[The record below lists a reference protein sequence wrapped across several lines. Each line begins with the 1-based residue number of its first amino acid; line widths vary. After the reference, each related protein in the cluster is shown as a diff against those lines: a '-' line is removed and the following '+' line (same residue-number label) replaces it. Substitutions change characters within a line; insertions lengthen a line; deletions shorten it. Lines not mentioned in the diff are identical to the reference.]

1 MPLARRLARCMAA
14 LAWLL
19 GATGAA
25 AQEEAKGFLAVVL
38 ENDNYALARQDRH
51 YTNGAY
57 LSYGFP
63 AGHSSPWLDWLGAL
77 MPLAET
83 AAGREYDL
91 ALGQHIYTP
100 EAFASPRPIADD
112 RPFAAWLYGQLAA
125 TAHAPG
131 MEERLAIALGVV
143 GPLAAGEEAQR
154 LIHAIGGDNRPQGW
168 SHQLKNEPAFSL
180 HYRRSR
186 FVPLAPRDAPGW
198 ALDAVSR
205 FGLTLGNVVTDAGV
219 GAAVRFGSAPFQR
232 DLPLRLQPGLA
243 GSSARFDARAGRFD
257 WFLFADVQGRAV
269 ARNLLLDGNSFTNS
283 LSVRSKPLLWEAG
296 AGLGLIFG
304 QLPSP
309 VMASFSLVWRSR
321 EFEGQRGG
329 DRFGSA
335 QLAMRL

>member
-1 MPLARRLARCMAA
+1 MPLARRLAGCMAA
-14 LAWLL
+14 LAWLPV
-19 GATGAA
+19 AAGAA
-25 AQEEAKGFLAVVL
+25 AQERAEGFLAVVL
-38 ENDNYALARQDRH
+38 ENDNYAPARQDRH

-63 AGHSSPWLDWLGAL
+63 AGHRSPWLDWLGDL
-77 MPLAET
+77 MPLAER
-83 AAGREYDL
+83 AGGREYDI

-112 RPFAAWLYGQLAA
+112 RPFAAWLYGQFAA

-131 MEERLAIALGVV
+131 REERLAIALGVV
-143 GPLAAGEEAQR
+143 GPLAAGEQAQR

-180 HYRRSR
+180 HYRHSR
-186 FVPLAPRDAPGW
+186 FIPLAPRGTSGW

-205 FGLTLGNVVTDAGV
+205 FGLTLGNVVTDAGA
-219 GAAVRFGSAPFQR
+219 GAAMRLGSALFQR
-232 DLPLRLQPGLA
+232 DLPLRLQPGLG

-269 ARNLLLDGNSFTNS
+269 ARNLLLDGNSFTAS
-283 LSVRSKPLLWEAG
+283 LSVRRKPVLWEAG

-335 QLAMRL
+335 QLVMRL